1 MRRGGFG
8 ADTDGGAGNEGGGEK
23 IFFDANLICYEK
35 MCKNMKKCFTIK
47 NNALLKA
54 LLTHS

>member
-23 IFFDANLICYEK
+23 IFF
-35 MCKNMKKCFTIK
+35 
-47 NNALLKA
+47 
-54 LLTHS
+54 LTPI

>member
-23 IFFDANLICYEK
+23 IFF
-35 MCKNMKKCFTIK
+35 
-47 NNALLKA
+47 
-54 LLTHS
+54 